1 MTHLGLRS
9 VLTAPDWRM
18 SSTDR
23 ERTRVMEALFR
34 AHRLLCS
41 RFVSEERFRA
51 AFGAPRAD
59 MNATAQYLSLPPA
72 QRPVLSLFFD
82 AAYYRAQLGDG
93 LAESDDP
100 LLHFLEH
107 GLVAL
112 RSPHPLID
120 LRYIVSGNPLLLG
133 EVPSVDGLMDL
144 LDHDLADPS
153 PYFELD
159 VYASQRGEARGA
171 SLQDFLSR
179 GAQAGLL
186 PTPFL
191 DPAWYQAQH
200 DDVPADLW
208 LATRHFIILG
218 DREGRAPSAEFDPAY
233 YRKRY
238 PDVAV
243 SGLPPLMH
251 YLVRGR
257 SERREVAADAAVLA
271 AVKVLPTGHP
281 LPSDAATIREAD
293 ADIRSRIALT
303 RQAWKDL
310 VRVSPPELLQVSDV
324 AKALAKLKF
333 PIVATPRISV
343 LVPAFNQAVIT
354 AECLLALSR
363 STMAGQTQ
371 IVLADD
377 ASTDKAMAKLAKLPG
392 LSLVR
397 HADNLGFLAS
407 CNAAFAACIGDYV
420 LLLNNDTQITPDAI
434 AHLAAAL
441 DADPG
446 LGAVGAKLIYPNGRL
461 QEAGC
466 YIKPSGETGM
476 TGLFADPN
484 EAGFCRDRDVAYCS
498 GAALMLRRS
507 AITGDL
513 FDPSYAPAYCED
525 VDLCLRLRA
534 SGWRIGYVHRAVV
547 VHHLSVSTALESE
560 TKRLRLAVRN
570 QQKLAERW
578 GETLRQLD
586 RVRVL
591 AFFLPQFHP
600 TPENDLWW
608 GQGFTEWTNVAR
620 AMPSYE
626 GHYQP
631 HLPTDLGFYDL
642 RLSETLAAQA
652 RLAARYGVDGLVI
665 YHYNFGT
672 RRMLDRPLQVLLA
685 HPEID
690 IQFCLCW
697 ANENW
702 TRHWDGGARELLLEQ
717 LYDDATLSSVIADAV
732 EAARDPRAITVNGKP
747 LFLVYRP
754 LKLPDPQAFA
764 TACRAAFAQ
773 AGFAGVHLAYV
784 ESMEIVT
791 AGLTP
796 AELGF
801 DASVEFPPHGHAAE
815 AQPSGDVIKQGWQGY
830 RYDYPETVCEFVTRP
845 SAGYKRYPTVFPSW
859 DNTPRQPRRGT
870 CFDRATPEAFGAYV
884 EAKLAEIRD
893 FHMGD
898 ERLLFVNAWNEWA
911 EGAHLE
917 PDSGFGHRW
926 LEALRHALDGMAIR

>member
-9 VLTAPDWRM
+9 VLAAPDWRV
-18 SSTDR
+18 SSAEG

-59 MNATAQYLSLPPA
+59 MNATAHYLSLPPSL
-72 QRPVLSLFFD
+72 RPALSLFFD
-82 AAYYRAQLGDG
+82 VAYYRAQLGDG

-120 LRYIVSGNPLLLG
+120 LRYVVSRNPLLLG
-133 EVPSVDGLMDL
+133 EVPSVEGVMDL

-159 VYASQRGEARGA
+159 FYAPQRGEARGA
-171 SLQDFLSR
+171 SLQDFLSQ
-179 GAQAGLL
+179 GVQAGRR
-186 PTPFL
+186 PTQFL
-191 DPAWYQAQH
+191 DPSWYQAQH
-200 DDVPADLW
+200 EDVPADPW
-208 LATRHFIILG
+208 LAARHFIILG
-218 DREGRAPSAEFDPAY
+218 DSEGRAPSPEFDPVY

-257 SERREVAADAAVLA
+257 QERREVAADASVLA
-271 AVKVLPTGHP
+271 AVKLLPTGHS
-281 LPSDAATIREAD
+281 LPADAATIHEAD

-310 VRVSPPELLQVSDV
+310 VRVTPPDLLRVSDP
-324 AKALAKLKF
+324 AKALTRLKF
-333 PIVATPRISV
+333 PKVAKPRISV
-343 LVPAFNQAVIT
+343 LVPAFNQPTIT
-354 AECLLALSR
+354 AECLLALAR
-363 STMAGQTQ
+363 STVAGQTQ

-377 ASTDKAMAKLAKLPG
+377 ASTDPAMAAFAGVKG
-392 LSLVR
+392 LILVR
-397 HADNLGFLAS
+397 HAENLGFLAS
-407 CNAAFAACIGDYV
+407 CNAAYATCGGAYV
-420 LLLNNDTQITPDAI
+420 LLLNNDTQIAPDAI

-446 LGAVGAKLIYPNGRL
+446 LGAVGPKLIYPNGRL

-466 YIKPSGETGM
+466 HIKPSGETGM

-498 GAALMLRRS
+498 GAALMVRRS
-507 AITGDL
+507 AIVGAL

-534 SGWRIGYVHRAVV
+534 AGWRIGYVHRAVV

-560 TKRLRLAVRN
+560 TKRRLLAARN

-578 GETLRQLD
+578 GETLLQMD

-642 RLSETLAAQA
+642 RLSEALAAQA
-652 RLAARYGVDGLVI
+652 RLAARYGVDGFVV

-702 TRHWDGGARELLLEQ
+702 TRHWDGGTRELLLEQ

-732 EAARDPRAITVNGKP
+732 EAARDPRAITVGGRP

-754 LKLPDPQAFA
+754 LKLPDPQTFA
-764 TACRAAFAQ
+764 TACRAAFSA

-784 ESMEIVT
+784 ESMEVVT
-791 AGLTP
+791 AGFTPHNSVLTP
-796 AELGF
+796 AWN
-801 DASVEFPPHGHAAE
+801 S
-815 AQPSGDVIKQGWQGY
+815 
-830 RYDYPETVCEFVTRP
+830 
-845 SAGYKRYPTVFPSW
+845 
-859 DNTPRQPRRGT
+859 PRT
-870 CFDRATPEAFGAYV
+870 ATPP
-884 EAKLAEIRD
+884 R
-893 FHMGD
+893 HS
-898 ERLLFVNAWNEWA
+898 LLV
-911 EGAHLE
+911 
-917 PDSGFGHRW
+917 R
-926 LEALRHALDGMAIR
+926 